1 LRAFV
6 AVFISLAAPAFA
18 RQDFGVCGTTRE
30 SAKEAVFLHRQAV
43 RARAARG
50 LKPLAASAPAAN
62 RDIGDIALIEDADG
76 VVARQNPFSLDN
88 QTLAF
93 IPTAEK
99 AGSYRYSIAD
109 QGYDAD
115 AAGAGS
121 PLVALDDDDTR
132 PVSLPF
138 GFPFFGASYNQ
149 IFVNSDG
156 NLTFGFGDKAS
167 TDRSLG
173 RMTAGPPRIAPLFD
187 DLDPSKTAGG
197 VRVLAAASRVVVTWA
212 GVPEYTP
219 AGLGAS
225 QTFQV
230 RLYPD
235 GRIEFSYSGIN
246 TSSAVVGLA
255 PGNLKGSASLVSFRN
270 DASSDYSAAVA
281 ERFGNTLA
289 IDVVTVAQKF
299 YQSHEDAYDYLV
311 IYNNMQ
317 IEALASA
324 VAYENTIRST
334 GLGYG
339 VDPQD
344 AGLQYG
350 SPSRLRALLNMGRL
364 DQYPKDP
371 NQTVPRR
378 AAAGDTPLSVL
389 AHETG
394 HLFLAF
400 ASVHDPNDPSAQP
413 LLGAQL
419 AHWSFVFNSEASLLE
434 GERILDQGPNASPRF
449 LTTDT
454 VQGYAPL
461 DQYLMGFRA
470 AAEVPPTF
478 LVTNA
483 PAGLAQQHPAR
494 NYAFDGSRRD
504 IAVDEVIQAMGPR
517 TPDFTV
523 AQRRFRF
530 ALILVVAQGSQPS
543 PDDVAQLEAL
553 RQQFPAF
560 YTQATSN
567 RAQADPTLRRSL
579 KLSLFPSAGVVEGG
593 VGMATLTVQTPPA
606 ADLSVQ
612 FQAPNGNAG
621 LPNSVRI
628 PAGATTASFSL
639 TGLKSGVEEV
649 TAVPG
654 DPAYETAFARVQVA
668 GPALLKLEAL
678 SGDRQVVTAS
688 GPLPDPVVV
697 RITDA
702 NGLPYP
708 GARLKATPSAGGSVS
723 PPSAVTDA
731 LGQAPFYWTP
741 GPGAANQLQFSVES
755 APGVTLTV
763 RAGSAVAVATAVEN
777 GASFQNGIAAGALET
792 IKGVNLASRRTA
804 SAAWPWPDTLG
815 GVRVLLNGAALP
827 LLYVSDTQINFYVPQ
842 GAAPGDATLNVIT
855 DSGAQAMVRV
865 TITPAQPGIFAGAV
879 LHAGTTQSAVT
890 APVQAGDTIEIYC
903 TGLGLTRDSGRQQS
917 TVFTP
922 TVFVGGVPTAIL
934 YSGLVPGYLGLYQ
947 VNVRVPSGL
956 APGLQPVSMAV
967 NLTPSNEVKIAVQ

>member
-1 LRAFV
+1 MRALV
-6 AVFISLAAPAFA
+6 AVLLSLAAPAFA
-18 RQDFGVCGTTRE
+18 RQDFAVCGTTRE

-50 LKPLAASAPAAN
+50 LKPLAVSAPAAN

-76 VVARQNPFSLDN
+76 VVARQNPFDLDN

-93 IPTAEK
+93 TPTSGK

-109 QGYDAD
+109 QGYDAE
-115 AAGAGS
+115 AAGAGF

-138 GFPFFGASYNQ
+138 AFPFFGAGYHQ
-149 IFVNSDG
+149 VFVNSDG

-173 RMTAGPPRIAPLFD
+173 RMTAGAPRISPLFE

-197 VRVLAAASRVVVTWA
+197 VRVLAAATRVVVTWVA
-212 GVPEYTP
+212 VPEYSQ
-219 AGLGAS
+219 AGLGAR

-246 TSSAVVGLA
+246 TSGAVVGLA

-270 DASSDYSAAVA
+270 DASGDYSAAVA

-299 YQSHEDAYDYLV
+299 YQTHEDAYDYLV

-317 IEALASA
+317 IEAQISA
-324 VAYENTIRST
+324 VAYENTIRSA

-344 AGLQYG
+344 AGSEYG
-350 SPSRLRALLNMGRL
+350 SASRLRALLNMGRL

-371 NQTVPRR
+371 NQIVPRR
-378 AAAGDTPLSVL
+378 ALEGDTSLSVL
-389 AHETG
+389 AHESG

-400 ASVHDPNDPSAQP
+400 ASVHDPNDPLARP
-413 LLGAQL
+413 MLGAQL

-434 GERILDQGPNASPRF
+434 GERILDQGPTASPRF

-454 VQGYAPL
+454 VQWYAPL

-470 AAEVPPTF
+470 AEEVPPTF

-483 PAGLAQQHPAR
+483 PAGLAQQHPER

-504 IAVDEVIQAMGPR
+504 IAVDEVMQAMGPR

-530 ALILVVAQGSQPS
+530 AFILVVAQGSQPS

-553 RQQFPAF
+553 RQQFSAF
-560 YTQATSN
+560 YAQAASN

-579 KLSLFPSAGVVEGG
+579 KLSLFPGAGVVEGG
-593 VGMATLTVQTPPA
+593 VGTATLTVQTPPSS
-606 ADLSVQ
+606 DLTVQ

-621 LPNSVRI
+621 LPDSVRI

-668 GPALLKLEAL
+668 GPALLKLEPL
-678 SGDRQVVTAS
+678 SGDRQLVSAS

-697 RITDA
+697 RLTDA
-702 NGLPYP
+702 NALPYP
-708 GARLKATPSAGGSVS
+708 GARIHATASAGGSVN

-741 GPGAANQLQFSVES
+741 GPAPANQLLFTVENAS
-755 APGVTLTV
+755 GVTLTL
-763 RAGSAVAVATAVEN
+763 RAGSAVAVVSAVQN
-777 GASFQNGIAAGALET
+777 AASFQDGIVAGALET
-792 IKGVNLASRRTA
+792 IKGVNLANGRTA

-815 GVRVLLNGAALP
+815 GVRILLNGAALP
-827 LLYVSDTQINFYVPQ
+827 LLYVSDTQINFYMPQ
-842 GAAPGDATLNVIT
+842 SAALGDATLNVIT
-855 DSGAQAMVRV
+855 DSGSQASARV
-865 TITPAQPGIFAGAV
+865 TVAPAQPGIFAGAV

-890 APVQAGDTIEIYC
+890 VPVQPGDAIEIYC
-903 TGLGLTRDSGRQQS
+903 TGLGLTRDSGGRQT

-922 TVFVGGVPTAIL
+922 AVFVGAVPAAIL
-934 YSGLVPGYLGLYQ
+934 YSGLVPGYIGLYQ
-947 VNVRVPSGL
+947 VNVQMPSGL

-967 NLTPSNEVKIAVQ
+967 NLVPSNEVKIAVQ